1 MKHETGICINCGA
14 SYGLHHF
21 ETRACP
27 KNGIEE
33 TRFDELAG
41 KFYPQ
46 QWQNTPFEDSG
57 LRKLFDA
64 APELLEALIKAKKL
78 IKDWHNMGTEDM
90 GDGLWT
96 IYEEKSPEM
105 QPINNA
111 IKKATQ

>member
-46 QWQNTPFEDSG
+46 QWQNTPFEDAG
-57 LRKLFDA
+57 LRKLHNA
-64 APELLEALIKAKKL
+64 APELLEAIQKAIK
-78 IKDWHNMGTEDM
+78 ISS
-90 GDGLWT
+90 LWT
-96 IYEEKSPEM
+96 FGKDVTIEHEDEAKALHSMHLEFDRV
-105 QPINNA
+105 
-111 IKKATQ
+111 IKKATE